1 MTEMTI
7 TTHATERFLE
17 RFAGNLSWTLAQKRL
32 RKLLGRA
39 RFIRIQPGEGRL
51 YGLGEMRFL
60 VCQGAL
66 VTVYRPS
73 YHTAGPVEDLW
84 CAAV

>member
-1 MTEMTI
+1 MNEMTI
-7 TTHATERFLE
+7 TTHATERYLE
-17 RFAGNLSWTLAQKRL
+17 RFAGNLSWTLAQVRL
-32 RKLLGRA
+32 RKLLRRA
-39 RFIRIQPGEGRL
+39 HFIRVQPGEGRL

-60 VCQGAL
+60 ICQGVL

-73 YHTAGPVEDLW
+73 YHQAEPVEDLW

>member
-17 RFAGNLSWTLAQKRL
+17 RFAGNLSWPVAQKRL

-39 RFIRIQPGEGRL
+39 RFLRVQPGEGRL

-73 YHTAGPVEDLW
+73 YHAAGPVEDLW
-84 CAAV
+84 CEAV

>member
-17 RFAGNLSWTLAQKRL
+17 RFARGLSWTLAQKRL

-39 RFIRIQPGEGRL
+39 HFIRVQPGEGRL

-73 YHTAGPVEDLW
+73 YHAAGPVEDLW
-84 CAAV
+84 CEAV